1 MDERIRLELNR
12 RRAMYEELARS
23 YPGLTGIPPQL
34 LRDLRIYGGYQ
45 GIYYDKANTS
55 TLVGGAGGVTVS
67 ILHTGR
73 HYPDD
78 LSDTH
83 IIYHYPETSRSGHD
97 MAEVSA
103 TKNAGRLEI
112 PIFVVAYSSQ
122 DETLRDVS
130 VGIIQEWHDEAA
142 IFLIALSKE
151 WVEPT
156 SQRLGRADGLPR
168 FELTTPRRSREVS
181 RRERSNN
188 QPLFKFSV
196 LRRYG
201 SKCAVCYV
209 SRVEMLQAAHIRPV
223 SENGSDD
230 PRNGLV
236 LCVNHHLAFDANLF
250 AFDPETLEVVYKPS
264 GVTGVDLGI
273 TNESLRHLKNKPHPD
288 ALMWRHTYW
297 KRNVGLSN

>member
-1 MDERIRLELNR
+1 MEAIKVSIMIKQIL
-12 RRAMYEELARS
+12 
-23 YPGLTGIPPQL
+23 P
-34 LRDLRIYGGYQ
+34 
-45 GIYYDKANTS
+45 

-112 PIFVVAYSSQ
+112 PIFVVAHSSQ

-156 SQRLGRADGLPR
+156 SPRLGRADGCPGLNLLHR
-168 FELTTPRRSREVS
+168 GEVEKYLDVKGQIIS
-181 RRERSNN
+181 PCLS
-188 QPLFKFSV
+188 
-196 LRRYG
+196 
-201 SKCAVCYV
+201 
-209 SRVEMLQAAHIRPV
+209 
-223 SENGSDD
+223 
-230 PRNGLV
+230 
-236 LCVNHHLAFDANLF
+236 LAC
-250 AFDPETLEVVYKPS
+250 
-264 GVTGVDLGI
+264 
-273 TNESLRHLKNKPHPD
+273 
-288 ALMWRHTYW
+288 
-297 KRNVGLSN
+297 